1 MRASDI
7 ISRLLENVGDV
18 EALLLRLDQ
27 RTLTM
32 EERTLTMEERAL
44 TTEEQLKIASEQ
56 IEMLLERV
64 SDWEVEMVR
73 MRTEIE
79 ELRARGGVGTSGAQ
93 DSA

>member
-27 RTLTM
+27 RTQ
-32 EERTLTMEERAL
+32 TMEERAL

-56 IEMLLERV
+56 IEMLLEKV
-64 SDWEVEMVR
+64 SDWEAEMVC

-79 ELRARGGVGTSGAQ
+79 ELRARGGVDTSGAQ